1 MAGVGG
7 DPNGGGEWGAGVG
20 SADVAE
26 FAAVLDAVIVGVVEE
41 GDAGAVLAG
50 AADRQRRSVIGV
62 VVGVGS
68 GGVGAEAV
76 VCGIEIE
83 GGWRGGRGGVD
94 GDVER
99 GRAGAGIARNIG
111 LDGADV
117 MDAVAAERNVG
128 AEDAAGDGGAAE
140 AEFAAVLDAVIVGVV
155 EEGDAGAVLAGAAD
169 RQRRSVIGEIGRASC
184 RERG

>member
-1 MAGVGG
+1 MLRAFKH
-7 DPNGGGEWGAGVG
+7 NARFCMRYYCLQL
-20 SADVAE
+20 SL
-26 FAAVLDAVIVGVVEE
+26 AASFFFFNDTATTEIYTLSLHDALPIS
-41 GDAGAVLAG
+41 G
-50 AADRQRRSVIGV
+50 AADRQRRSVIGD

-99 GRAGAGIARNIG
+99 GRAGGGVARNIG
-111 LDGADV
+111 LDGADRKGV
-117 MDAVAAERNVG
+117 VEGKR
-128 AEDAAGDGGAAE
+128 GDCGGGRVIKKKKGE
-140 AEFAAVLDAVIVGVV
+140 EEVAAVLDAVIVGVV

-169 RQRRSVIGEIGRASC
+169 RQRRSLNGDVVIGGW
-184 RERG
+184 